1 MLWFWLIASLA
12 SLAREAG
19 PGARRLGLIAGAINF
34 PILLASAR
42 HHFRWA
48 REQAELD
55 PERWSP
61 ALRE

>member
-1 MLWFWLIASLA
+1 MQRGEPKDEGDATK
-12 SLAREAG
+12 
-19 PGARRLGLIAGAINF
+19 RLGLIAGAINF

-61 ALRE
+61 ALRDPG